1 VKEKDAGTETALV
14 VTACGDHA
22 SYGGLAGSSYAV
34 QPVDALV
41 AITVASG
48 RHTAH
53 KRHVLAQYLRL
64 RVGMHGA
71 LSYRRAAASPRLFLL
86 AILGREWQRTISPGA
101 VSA

>member
-1 VKEKDAGTETALV
+1 MGSGGGLRGRPEPAEPARHLHGDAGDELTRCLKLAAAVKEKDAGTETALV

-53 KRHVLAQYLRL
+53 
-64 RVGMHGA
+64 
-71 LSYRRAAASPRLFLL
+71 
-86 AILGREWQRTISPGA
+86 
-101 VSA
+101 